1 MIKYLLGLM
10 LAVNLFGQFDV
21 KVRKLTAISTIQIED
36 SGFKTGFT
44 FPTTPPSGDLIWKLP
59 NADAVGCLQSDGSFQ
74 LSIVACSG
82 GSTLPVIDTTKIVKG
97 SVDATKE
104 LRFEVD
110 GFTSGTT
117 NVLTPQDASY
127 IIAGT
132 NITNTFTAQQITQD
146 LVPSSAGFW
155 NVGTLSD
162 PFSTMIATTFY
173 TRLVGIS
180 CNYNSSTATALGGGV
195 FTVQDSACATQAKM
209 SSTGFDTVGAS
220 GSYKVQGTEVITSA
234 RNLRNIVDISTSL
247 IPTVTNT
254 YSLGANTGTGY
265 FAFSYITNGTF
276 DVLSPKTSSSGIGAA
291 GAGNGFATIY
301 GDDIA
306 ARTTFRLGTSAT
318 AGYIMTADASGFG
331 TWQAASSGTALPVVD
346 TTNVVKGSVDATKL
360 MRFEVDGFTAGANRV
375 LTVQDAS
382 YTLAGT
388 NIGNTFSAT
397 NSFLA
402 TQITQTVRPNIDNT
416 YDLGDPSYRFRQL
429 YGMSASLDSS
439 ASGITTV
446 LSLPNTTSS
455 FAIYVPN
462 GGITSATMLANS
474 AAFGTSLTSTNGLN
488 VGGSAIN
495 VIDSSGNTYPV
506 SNFGSSQGT
515 TSLRYNAYYG
525 RFLNLRTNGG
535 NVAAVAVY
543 DNSNNQVF
551 YMGDGGGIGGEFA
564 VRNSAL
570 SEFFGAVNGVVRYNG
585 ANGLT
590 SSFTCPAGEAVIQMG
605 IQQGGV
611 IAATCGVP

>member
-10 LAVNLFGQFDV
+10 LAGSLFGQFDV
-21 KVRKLTAISTIQIED
+21 KVRKLTATSTVQVEN
-36 SGFKTGFT
+36 SGFRTGFT

-110 GFTSGTT
+110 SFTTGTT

-132 NITNTFTAQQITQD
+132 NISNSFSASQITQD

-162 PFSTMIATTFY
+162 PYSTMIATTFY
-173 TRLVGIS
+173 TRLVGLS

-220 GSYKVQGTEVITSA
+220 GSYKIQGTEVITSA

-276 DVLSPKTSSSGIGAA
+276 DVLNPKTGSSSIGAA

-301 GDDIA
+301 GDAIA

-318 AGYIMTADASGFG
+318 AGYVMTADASGFG
-331 TWQAASSGTALPVVD
+331 SWQAASSGTALPVID
-346 TTNVVKGSVDATKL
+346 TTNIIKGSVDATKL
-360 MRFEVDGFTAGANRV
+360 VRFEVDGLTSGATRV

-402 TQITQTVRPNIDNT
+402 TQITQTIRPDIDNN
-416 YDLGDPSYRFRQL
+416 YDLGDPFFRFRQL
-429 YGMSASLDSS
+429 YGMSASLSSS
-439 ASGITTV
+439 ATGITPV
-446 LSLPNTTSS
+446 LNIPNATSS

-462 GGITSATMLANS
+462 GGVAAGTVAAAS
-474 AAFGTSLTSTNGLN
+474 AAFSASLSVVGTSTLQTTLP
-488 VGGSAIN
+488 SAT
-495 VIDSSGNTYPV
+495 NTY
-506 SNFGSSQGT
+506 NLGS
-515 TSLRYNAYYG
+515 TSARWNVYNGRY
-525 RFLNLRTNGG
+525 LNLRTNGLALAG
-535 NVAAVAVY
+535 IGAF
-543 DNSNNQVF
+543 DNSGNLTFV
-551 YMGDGGGIGGEFA
+551 MGDGGGFGGEFSFYNSSLNEYFA
-564 VRNSAL
+564 AINGQVR
-570 SEFFGAVNGVVRYNG
+570 FNGS
-585 ANGLT
+585 NGLT
-590 SSFTCPAGEAVIQMG
+590 SSFTCPAGQAVKSMNIQN
-605 IQQGGV
+605 GGT
-611 IAATCGVP
+611 ITATCGVP